1 MSRTTLLTGSSG
13 FLGRYL
19 LKYSPP
25 DDQKIIAHYRTE
37 PPAHYGRDVQFVQLD
52 FLEDDWSAL
61 ETLRPELIIHTAAM
75 AAIDECEVKPEISHH
90 INFEATRRLTDLA
103 AERQARFIFISSDVV
118 FDGSKGQYRE
128 DDLPNPQSVYANS
141 KLQAENYVL
150 EHLPDAV
157 VLRPSVFYG
166 LTLNGRPSFTQT
178 MLRNLHE
185 GKQVFLF
192 TDQFRSPLL
201 VNNLAEATWEI
212 ADMDFNGILHMGGPE
227 RMSRMEMGEVLC
239 DLFKLDRSLLVPIQ
253 SAQANLI
260 APRPLDCSLNS
271 SLAHQ
276 LLKTNLVDCR
286 TGFSIAFR

>member
-19 LKYSPP
+19 LKYSPSEG
-25 DDQKIIAHYRTE
+25 QKIFAHYRTE
-37 PPAHYGRDVQFVQLD
+37 PPVHYGRNVEFVQLD
-52 FLEDDWSAL
+52 FLEDDWRVL
-61 ETLRPELIIHTAAM
+61 EAKRPELIIHTAAM

-90 INFEATRRLTDLA
+90 INFEATRRLADLA
-103 AERQARFIFISSDVV
+103 AQCHARFIFISSDVV

-128 DDLPNPQSVYANS
+128 DDLPNPKGVYANS
-141 KLQAENYVL
+141 KLQAENYLL
-150 EHLPDAV
+150 EHLPDV
-157 VLRPSVFYG
+157 IVIRPSIFYG

-178 MLRNLHE
+178 MLRNLHQ

-192 TDQFRSPLL
+192 TDQYRSPLL
-201 VNNLAEATWEI
+201 VNNLAESIWEI
-212 ADMDFNGILHMGGPE
+212 ADLDFKGVLHLGGPE
-227 RMSRMEMGEVLC
+227 RMSRMEMGELLC
-239 DLFKLDRSLLVPIQ
+239 DMFKLDRSLLVPIQ

-271 SLAHQ
+271 SRARQ
-276 LLKTNLVDCR
+276 LLKTELVDCR